1 VSLLLRLLVLLTSAV
16 SLHGAAASDGI
27 TYAGRSPCV
36 DCAGQEVVI
45 TLFAGGSFR
54 MRTRA
59 LDVPP
64 GGQDALYDTGRWGR
78 DDRGRLVLRG
88 GREAPMLFAPSAGGG
103 LRPLDGLGWPIDAQ
117 HSPTLQ
123 RQAELQPLGGPMR
136 MRGMYRFLADAA
148 LLTECRTGRRWPVL
162 IEGGHQALESAYLA
176 HRSQGGGEWVLAA
189 IAGSFVQREPQ
200 PGRRLQ
206 EFIRVES
213 FERLWPGETCAVDAP
228 AKAALL
234 NTLWRL
240 VEIDGQPVTVAPGQR
255 EPRLQLSTEGNPCA
269 ARRGV
274 ERCPAASCRA
284 AMASCSR
291 TWPSVDRLAP
301 GRPPNRKPALSRHCG
316 PRPRAASSA
325 PLCNCATARL
335 RYGCASRRS
344 TCVESLLAAAAALYR
359 GGRLRR

>member
-1 VSLLLRLLVLLTSAV
+1 
-16 SLHGAAASDGI
+16 
-27 TYAGRSPCV
+27 
-36 DCAGQEVVI
+36 
-45 TLFAGGSFR
+45 
-54 MRTRA
+54 
-59 LDVPP
+59 
-64 GGQDALYDTGRWGR
+64 
-78 DDRGRLVLRG
+78 VLRG

-136 MRGMYRFLADAA
+136 LRGMYRFLADAA

-255 EPRLQLSTEGNPCA
+255 EPRLQLSTEGNRLRGQTGCRTLSGRFVQGSDGFLFEDLAVGGPPCA
-269 ARRGV
+269 GPATEQEARFV
-274 ERCPAASCRA
+274 AALRA
-284 AMASCSR
+284 
-291 TWPSVDRLAP
+291 T
-301 GRPPNRKPALSRHCG
+301 
-316 PRPRAASSA
+316 
-325 PLCNCATARL
+325 
-335 RYGCASRRS
+335 ASRRI
-344 TCVESLLAAAAALYR
+344 VGAALQLR
-359 GGRLRR
+359 DGSAAVRLRFEALYLR